1 MACRP
6 RGKCSTWPKALRVA
20 NTPSAPP
27 NRNVAIDY
35 NVALS
40 YFRQVRAISYTRQ
53 ALKALR
59 RMPAD
64 TAQRIIAKIE
74 QYAQEPETQANNV
87 TALKGREGIRLRVGD
102 WRVIMNDDGVVLAV
116 LEIGPRGSVY
126 E

>member
-1 MACRP
+1 M
-6 RGKCSTWPKALRVA
+6 
-20 NTPSAPP
+20 
-27 NRNVAIDY
+27 
-35 NVALS
+35 
-40 YFRQVRAISYTRQ
+40 RAISYTRQ

-74 QYAQEPETQANNV
+74 QYAREPETQANNV

-102 WRVIMNDDGVVLAV
+102 WRVIMNDDAVVLAV

>member
-1 MACRP
+1 M
-6 RGKCSTWPKALRVA
+6 
-20 NTPSAPP
+20 
-27 NRNVAIDY
+27 
-35 NVALS
+35 
-40 YFRQVRAISYTRQ
+40 RAISYTRQ

-64 TAQRIIAKIE
+64 TAQRIIANIE

>member
-1 MACRP
+1 M
-6 RGKCSTWPKALRVA
+6 
-20 NTPSAPP
+20 
-27 NRNVAIDY
+27 
-35 NVALS
+35 
-40 YFRQVRAISYTRQ
+40 AISYTRQ

-102 WRVIMNDDGVVLAV
+102 WRVIINDDGVVLAV

>member
-1 MACRP
+1 
-6 RGKCSTWPKALRVA
+6 
-20 NTPSAPP
+20 
-27 NRNVAIDY
+27 
-35 NVALS
+35 
-40 YFRQVRAISYTRQ
+40 
-53 ALKALR
+53 
-59 RMPAD
+59 MPAD

-74 QYAQEPETQANNV
+74 QYAQDPETKANNV